1 MFTTLSFMR
10 FFHKPEIKNILSFS
24 LLKSHNHKQSITC
37 LICPLQFFLIPHK
50 RCIFN
55 KKFKLHFSQSPIWIA
70 EKKKKKNLPLFQI
83 LSFHFFPSN
92 SALKVISMK
101 IMSFYSLPSQALLL
115 FLPPPKLFL
124 SWRGKSCG
132 QQAVLCLGPSS
143 HSLTLSSPVSRFKVM
158 TQFAVH
164 WRQRNDACRVKKK
177 TSQTGSNSMSRNIA

>member
-1 MFTTLSFMR
+1 MSNLSLT
-10 FFHKPEIKNILSFS
+10 ILSYSSQKMHF
-24 LLKSHNHKQSITC
+24 QQEVQA
-37 LICPLQFFLIPHK
+37 PFLPVSNLDS
-50 RCIFN
+50 R
-55 KKFKLHFSQSPIWIA
+55 
-70 EKKKKKNLPLFQI
+70 KKKKKNLPLFQI

>member
-1 MFTTLSFMR
+1 MHFQQEVQA
-10 FFHKPEIKNILSFS
+10 P
-24 LLKSHNHKQSITC
+24 
-37 LICPLQFFLIPHK
+37 FLPVSNLDS
-50 RCIFN
+50 R
-55 KKFKLHFSQSPIWIA
+55 
-70 EKKKKKNLPLFQI
+70 KKKKKNLPLFQI

-177 TSQTGSNSMSRNIA
+177 NQPNRIKQYVQKHCITVFSLNKNL